1 MLERTQVLICG
12 GTGCMSS
19 KSKEIKDTFENV
31 LLNMGIKNEV
41 GLVLTGCFGLCEK
54 GPVIVVYPEETFYSH
69 VTIDD
74 VEDIC
79 YEHLLKGRP
88 LERLMIKDPVDKKK
102 IKNMSQLKFYSKQR
116 RIALRNCGNINPLDI
131 TEYIA
136 KDGYMALAKVVT
148 QMSSQEVVDE
158 MIQSG
163 LRGRGGG
170 GFLTG
175 KKWQFAKNSVSDK
188 KICHL

>member
-79 YEHLLKGRP
+79 Y
-88 LERLMIKDPVDKKK
+88 
-102 IKNMSQLKFYSKQR
+102 
-116 RIALRNCGNINPLDI
+116 
-131 TEYIA
+131 
-136 KDGYMALAKVVT
+136 
-148 QMSSQEVVDE
+148 
-158 MIQSG
+158 
-163 LRGRGGG
+163 
-170 GFLTG
+170 
-175 KKWQFAKNSVSDK
+175 
-188 KICHL
+188 